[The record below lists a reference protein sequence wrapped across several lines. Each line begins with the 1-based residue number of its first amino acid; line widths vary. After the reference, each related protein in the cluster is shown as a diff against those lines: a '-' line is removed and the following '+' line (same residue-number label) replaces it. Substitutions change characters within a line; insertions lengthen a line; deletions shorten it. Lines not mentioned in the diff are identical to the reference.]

1 MIGMLVA
8 LAAAAMPVQEGADMF
23 IGTLE
28 LDGTTL
34 ILRRCDLVE
43 NRYTLVDA
51 PGGHVL
57 DTLRQAKLPAYGEVI
72 GRYVEG
78 KDGGSILQVERV
90 EELTPGKNCHLADA
104 LVD

>member
-8 LAAAAMPVQEGADMF
+8 LAAAAMPVQEGADVF

-28 LDGTTL
+28 LDGTAL

-57 DTLRQAKLPAYGEVI
+57 DTLRKARLPAYGEVI

>member
-1 MIGMLVA
+1 MIGMLIA
-8 LAAAAMPVQEGADMF
+8 FAAAATPVQEGADVF
-23 IGTLE
+23 IGTVE

-34 ILRRCDLVE
+34 ILRRCDLAE
-43 NRYTLVDA
+43 NRYALVDA

-57 DTLRQAKLPAYGEVI
+57 DTLRKAKLPAYGEVI

-90 EELTPGKNCHLADA
+90 ENLTPGKNCHLSDA
-104 LVD
+104 LGG